1 MKGPQ
6 KAILV
11 GLSALVL
18 VALAAVILT
27 RGWSNY
33 RERLRAIR
41 AASKHP
47 STLVDTH
54 ALDTAQQLAPLAVT
68 RSEREYAQEALR
80 LADYSVDLTFA
91 AALQDATENQMP
103 LTPETRAIAARIKTA
118 EATVANEQDRVAQL
132 TQQVAKARGSAKENL
147 QEQLDLVQA
156 QLELDQDDLDDAH
169 LDLARAGGDKR
180 ATIQRLR
187 AQHEAAETHSVKTDA
202 SASTNATPSPETTQ
216 AQNLVAQFRAWSSL
230 HAKEILLRQA
240 QQNAFVRAAGL
251 STTHEALKKQLDEE
265 KAQKKILHKKSAASS
280 GVASPSQGSVPA
292 EPPSAISVL
301 RQLASDQKDLS
312 QLAKRIENE
321 QELAAVYGNWIALV
335 TVRERAFLHGM
346 LLSLFWILLVA
357 LVVTVANQLIRRFF
371 SDLSPEARNLHTMR
385 AAILVSVQALGV
397 VLILLVI
404 FGVPS
409 QLGTVLALAGAGL
422 TVAMKDFIVGF
433 IGWFVLMGK
442 GGIRPGDWVEING
455 VGGEVL
461 EVGLLHTVL
470 LETGNWA
477 DAAHPTGRKVT
488 FVNSFAIEGH
498 FFNFSTAGQWLWD
511 ELQVLV
517 PIGADAYSIAEEIQ
531 KIAAEETAANARL
544 AEQEWERVAPA
555 YASRSFSAVPSMSV
569 RPTVG
574 GVNIYARY
582 ITRANERQEVRT
594 RLYRAVVELLHARNV
609 PESAAPKGPPQ
620 PGVGPK

>member
-1 MKGPQ
+1 MRGPQ

-18 VALAAVILT
+18 VALAAVIFT

-33 RERLRAIR
+33 HERLRAIR

-80 LADYSVDLTFA
+80 LADHSVDMAFA
-91 AALQDATENQMP
+91 AALQDATENQTP

-118 EATVANEQDRVAQL
+118 EASVAADENQIAHL
-132 TQQVAKARGSAKENL
+132 TQQVAKARSSAKDKF
-147 QEQLDLVQA
+147 QEQLDLALA
-156 QLELDQDDLDDAH
+156 QLELDKDDLDDAH
-169 LDLARAGGDKR
+169 LDLVRAGGDKR
-180 ATIQRLR
+180 ATLQQLR
-187 AQHEAAETHSVKTDA
+187 DQHEAAESHSIKVDAYTSA
-202 SASTNATPSPETTQ
+202 SANPSPEASQ
-216 AQNLVAQFRAWSSL
+216 SQNIVAQFRAWNSL
-230 HAKEILLRQA
+230 HAKETLLRQA
-240 QQNAFVRAAGL
+240 QKNALARAANL
-251 STTHEALKKQLDEE
+251 STAHDALEKQLGEE
-265 KAQKKILHKKSAASS
+265 KAQKKILHKKSASSSKTPDSAEGKAS
-280 GVASPSQGSVPA
+280 A
-292 EPPSAISVL
+292 EPPSAVSVL
-301 RQLASDQKDLS
+301 HQLASDQKDLS
-312 QLAKRIENE
+312 ELVKRVEDE
-321 QELAAVYGNWIALV
+321 QELAADYGNWIALV
-335 TVRERAFLHGM
+335 TVREHAFLHGM
-346 LLSLFWILLVA
+346 FLSLFWIFLIA
-357 LVVTVANQLIRRFF
+357 LFVTAANQLIHRFF
-371 SDLSPEARNLHTMR
+371 ADLSPEARELHTMR

-517 PIGADAYSIAEEIQ
+517 PVGADAYSIAEEIQ
-531 KIAAEETAANARL
+531 KLAVKETAANAQL
-544 AEQEWERVAPA
+544 AEKEWERVAPA
-555 YASRSFSAVPSMSV
+555 YASRSFSAAPSMSV

-574 GVNIYARY
+574 GVNVYARY

-620 PGVGPK
+620 PAVGPK